1 MPKLTLMV
9 GESASG
15 KSTRAAELLLEAQKA
30 GRNCVRVNRD
40 NIREMLWGKDS
51 SWDLRLKREN
61 EALVKNIEKKNAYFA
76 LLGNFD
82 IIIDDINISEKTQNS
97 WMQFTKDCWKNNG
110 IQVEFQI
117 ERMTTSFDECLL
129 RDARRTG
136 REKVGRTVIE
146 RQFLSSG
153 RANFG
158 TKPIVL
164 VDLDGTLCN
173 SDDIRNPYDES
184 KVIFD
189 KLYSVVVEWVR
200 NLSPFYT
207 VVVVS
212 GRHCN
217 CGEDSIAWLKDNY
230 VPFDHILCRNSG
242 DNRPDEIVKAE
253 ILAGM
258 YKCGVTSE
266 QIAFILDDRP
276 KIISMWRSKGL
287 KVFPVRGAI
296 DPF

>member
-1 MPKLTLMV
+1 MV

-117 ERMTTSFDECLL
+117 GRMTTSFDECLL

-136 REKVGRTVIE
+136 KEQVGRAVIE
-146 RQFLSSG
+146 RQFLTSG
-153 RANFG
+153 RADFG
-158 TKPIVL
+158 TKKIVL
-164 VDLDGTLCN
+164 VDVDGTLCN
-173 SDDIRNPYDES
+173 HEGIRSPFDETR
-184 KVIFD
+184 VIFD
-189 KLYSVVVEWVR
+189 KPYEVVVKWVQQ
-200 NLSPFYT
+200 LAPFYT
-207 VVVVS
+207 IVIVS
-212 GRHCN
+212 GRHCS
-217 CGEDSIAWLKDNY
+217 CGQDTISRLNDYYIHY
-230 VPFDHILCRNSG
+230 DHLLMRNSG
-242 DNRPDEIVKAE
+242 DNRPDNIIKQE
-253 ILAGM
+253 LLDGM
-258 YKCGVTSE
+258 YKCGVTKE
-266 QIAFILDDRP
+266 QIAFVLDDRP
-276 KIISMWRSKGL
+276 KVLRMWKENGL
-287 KVFPVRGAI
+287 TAYPVRGAVEE
-296 DPF
+296 F